1 LTDLR
6 DRLAR
11 ARWRNQVNKIGIF
24 NVDLEAKNTR
34 AIDFNEGNKIDELNW
49 RKKMETEKNAKEVV
63 MSCVKA
69 LNEENFELA
78 KQYVS
83 HNISFVGVM
92 GSRQGAQ
99 AYFDDMERMRLKYD
113 VKKAFVDG
121 RDVCLLYDLTISD
134 VTVFGSAWYQV
145 EGGKIQSLR
154 VVFDPRLILEAR
166 SKLARKPA

>member
-1 LTDLR
+1 
-6 DRLAR
+6 
-11 ARWRNQVNKIGIF
+11 
-24 NVDLEAKNTR
+24 
-34 AIDFNEGNKIDELNW
+34 
-49 RKKMETEKNAKEVV
+49 METEKNAKEVV

-78 KQYVS
+78 KRYVS
-83 HNISFVGVM
+83 DNISFVGVM

-134 VTVFGSAWYQV
+134 VTVFGYAWYQV

-154 VVFDPRLILEAR
+154 VVFDPRPILEAR